1 MKSKGFWNLPNSLT
15 VLRILLVPVM
25 VWMLLEEPTQLEA
38 QISVVIFVAAMITDI
53 VDGWLARK
61 WDLVSPVG
69 AYLDPL
75 ADKLMTITV
84 LIMLVP
90 LSRARRGS
98 WRFCCAARSP
108 SPVRASPAKKMVIAA
123 GSFGRLKTVYLGVAI
138 GFCCGTTR
146 RSAATPTL
154 QASPCCGLRPSVRSP
169 VGCITSASSFET
181 QTHGVVLSSS
191 MVRASTDDTSASPER
206 LPYAGRVRPGQR
218 NIPRLGC
225 NVAHLH
231 GAADSFLNGRNQFGQ
246 PRQRSAANIE
256 D

>member
-90 LSRARRGS
+90 LGRAPAWIVAILLCREG
-98 WRFCCAARSP
+98 AITGLRSI
-108 SPVRASPAKKMVIAA
+108 ASQEGMVIAA
-123 GSFGRLKTVYLGVAI
+123 SSFGKLKTVYLGVAI
-138 GFCCGTTR
+138 GFLLWHHETFGCDAH
-146 RSAATPTL
+146 SAGIALLWIATFCSV
-154 QASPCCGLRPSVRSP
+154 ASGLHYFREFVRN
-169 VGCITSASSFET
+169 TKLTA
-181 QTHGVVLSSS
+181 
-191 MVRASTDDTSASPER
+191 
-206 LPYAGRVRPGQR
+206 
-218 NIPRLGC
+218 
-225 NVAHLH
+225 
-231 GAADSFLNGRNQFGQ
+231 
-246 PRQRSAANIE
+246 
-256 D
+256 